1 MGRLR
6 RFGGFRFVG
15 VRDTMVVYDCD
26 DEEQF
31 AELSKRVES
40 EELVAKNLLS
50 SFAPDEVA
58 EARNRGFKEW
68 KVGGSK

>member
-6 RFGGFRFVG
+6 RFEDFRFVG

-26 DEEQF
+26 DEEQY
-31 AELSKRVES
+31 AELTGRVES
-40 EELVAKNLLS
+40 EGLLASNLLS

-58 EARNRGFKEW
+58 EARNRGFRER
-68 KVGGSK
+68 